1 MRRLACFVLLTALL
15 ASAMGARGSAA
26 RTSAIEGRWK
36 TTKATLPELLAA
48 GFSRKSAEAWA
59 GVRVPKTPALD
70 FRKGKVKGLD
80 LNTGRVL
87 STGTYRVSGST
98 ISIVWLTKDRALPP
112 ITMRRPGYLKWSVFR
127 DRLTFSNLPGRKSPN
142 VLTIHPFV
150 RVR

>member
-1 MRRLACFVLLTALL
+1 MRRLVSFVLLTALI

-26 RTSAIEGRWK
+26 GTSAIEGRWK
-36 TTKATLPELLAA
+36 TTKATVPELLAA

-59 GVRVPKTPALD
+59 RVRVLKTPALD

-87 STGTYRVSGST
+87 STGTYRVRGST
-98 ISIVWLTKDRALPP
+98 ISIVWLTQDRAMPQ
-112 ITMRRPGYLKWSVFR
+112 ITLRRPQYMRWSVYR
-127 DRLTFSNLPGRKSPN
+127 DRLSFSNLPGRTAPN
-142 VLTIHPFV
+142 LLAIHPFV